1 MVGIGSP
8 PCVRGA
14 GAGHDGQ
21 RDGLRFTPVRT
32 GSSVRRTAAGR
43 HRSVHPRAYGE
54 QANGGW
60 VHLQIDGSPPCVR
73 GGGGRRERGVVDRRF
88 TPVRTGK
95 RRGGRDNPAASA
107 VHPRAYGEETPTVVC
122 GETCYGSPPCVRGR
136 VQRPH
141 ADPIAYPRFTPVRNG
156 KGADGR
162 TESLHVPLFTPTRT
176 RNSKEQF
183 RARSLSSVHVHAFG
197 DNKPQLPSVASP
209 LPAGDRWKLCQ
220 LVNDLLHLS
229 TGRAERRLMQG
240 SPNNYRMAASD
251 NSPMPKAFPRPMP
264 LTTACRKSSASVH
277 VRTPS
282 NMAALNRLGADRP
295 SGFIKRLV
303 TG

>member
-1 MVGIGSP
+1 
-8 PCVRGA
+8 
-14 GAGHDGQ
+14 
-21 RDGLRFTPVRT
+21 
-32 GSSVRRTAAGR
+32 
-43 HRSVHPRAYGE
+43 
-54 QANGGW
+54 
-60 VHLQIDGSPPCVR
+60 
-73 GGGGRRERGVVDRRF
+73 
-88 TPVRTGK
+88 
-95 RRGGRDNPAASA
+95 
-107 VHPRAYGEETPTVVC
+107 
-122 GETCYGSPPCVRGR
+122 
-136 VQRPH
+136 
-141 ADPIAYPRFTPVRNG
+141 
-156 KGADGR
+156 
-162 TESLHVPLFTPTRT
+162 
-176 RNSKEQF
+176 
-183 RARSLSSVHVHAFG
+183 
-197 DNKPQLPSVASP
+197 
-209 LPAGDRWKLCQ
+209 LCQ